1 MRQSSY
7 QFGDFIISPARR
19 QLIRDGREVPLIPR
33 YFRVLLV
40 LIQRRH
46 EAVSRRDLL
55 DSAWDDVVVT
65 DNSLNQAV
73 RILRQALGDDSRQ
86 PTYIRTVARHG
97 YQFVYPH
104 VSALPDEA
112 PLEDGNPSGAGAVAA
127 PGEPHDR
134 AELQRTLLRAVEVL
148 MDPELGQAGVE
159 ARLEAADRLHA
170 LGTEAALREIEG
182 RPGAALAR
190 ALLREARWEV
200 PGAGEVPFLGRP
212 GMWRSVWQLARL
224 RLHSL
229 LQPARRR
236 WLGGISGA
244 ALAGLLAGLLGGV
257 VPRFGPGATATNA
270 VIAALP
276 VIGSVIAA
284 TGAAGVGLGITLAEV
299 VFRKMRRTA
308 VLIGGALGGALVAAI
323 AHSLGST
330 LLASLFGAEFS
341 PVAGGLEG
349 LVIGFAA
356 AAGYAHSTMARE
368 GGMATPR
375 GSARVRVV
383 LVTGL
388 TCALGSGLLGWRGSY
403 LGALSLDLVAGA
415 FPGSQVAL
423 DPLARL
429 LGELQPGPI
438 TRLCV
443 STWEGLMFGLGIA
456 LGLTRRPLPRAAGP
470 RSGES

>member
-1 MRQSSY
+1 MRQSGY

-224 RLHSL
+224 RL
-229 LQPARRR
+229 
-236 WLGGISGA
+236 
-244 ALAGLLAGLLGGV
+244 
-257 VPRFGPGATATNA
+257 
-270 VIAALP
+270 
-276 VIGSVIAA
+276 
-284 TGAAGVGLGITLAEV
+284 
-299 VFRKMRRTA
+299 
-308 VLIGGALGGALVAAI
+308 
-323 AHSLGST
+323 
-330 LLASLFGAEFS
+330 
-341 PVAGGLEG
+341 
-349 LVIGFAA
+349 
-356 AAGYAHSTMARE
+356 
-368 GGMATPR
+368 PR

-456 LGLTRRPLPRAAGP
+456 LGLTRRPLSRAAGP